1 MAFFFSIIIKVFY
14 FLKKGVSSDLHIIGR
29 DSSSLAQGAGYLH
42 IRIQKRG
49 GDDSLKPSLLR
60 IKSSVSL
67 SLSLSL
73 SLSVCTHRYSS
84 NATIFFSPFF
94 PRCIKSDMRY
104 FSHMTPD
111 RIHPSTSVGWT
122 FLFHCFFRHASALH
136 KRGVY
141 STDGINRN
149 RFRNFVSFFN
159 KSFRHADENW
169 YINLLHQSTKVFL
182 WLYIYIHAERLWR
195 RFSKI

>member
-122 FLFHCFFRHASALH
+122 FLFHCFF
-136 KRGVY
+136 
-141 STDGINRN
+141 ST
-149 RFRNFVSFFN
+149 RFRSTQTGGIQYGRNQSKSIPKFRFF
-159 KSFRHADENW
+159 FQQ
-169 YINLLHQSTKVFL
+169 IV
-182 WLYIYIHAERLWR
+182 
-195 RFSKI
+195 